1 MLDIHGYK
9 RSQSRKSEPVNY
21 VQHYNIE
28 HGMIQGYAYPYDIR
42 EQTAQLGVSKWLTE
56 RVDFVVRV
64 SEHKV
69 KIKSRKTV
77 ELFTWM
83 VEIMRWFQQN
93 LNSFPYTWN

>member
-1 MLDIHGYK
+1 
-9 RSQSRKSEPVNY
+9 
-21 VQHYNIE
+21 
-28 HGMIQGYAYPYDIR
+28 MIQGYTYPSDIR
-42 EQTAQLGVSKWLTE
+42 EQTAQLGVSKWLTK

-83 VEIMRWFQQN
+83 AELFTWMVELFTWMLELFTWMVEIIYVDGWD
-93 LNSFPYTWN
+93 YT